1 MLFNYFKIA
10 FRNLLRH
17 KAFSIIN
24 IAGLAIGMACSIFIL
39 LWVRDELS
47 YDSFHTKADRIY
59 RLTATAGNFKAAI
72 SPAGMGA
79 ELKNKIPGIQDAT
92 RITEFPNDLFEV
104 GEHKFQ
110 EKRVL
115 FADSNF
121 LQVFSFPMISG
132 DRARAFDP
140 DGVLLTEDMAIKY
153 FGRKDVAGQTMR
165 MNNSKQVKV
174 NGVLANIPLNSHILF
189 DFLVPISAIE
199 ATNDDLKTNTWENF
213 NFYTYLQ
220 LDKPA
225 DATRLMN
232 MNATIDRLYKEH
244 VSTIKVNFRLQPLR
258 SIHFEPGLQIDF
270 PGHGNKQ
277 YVNIFFIV
285 AIFILVVACINFM
298 NLATAR
304 SARRAKEVGLRKVV
318 GAGRYQIIGQFLGES
333 MLISLISFMLA
344 LGFVWLLMPAFNH
357 LADKNVSLK
366 MLNGKWIVGLLSI
379 SLLTGLF
386 SGIYPAIYLS
396 GFRPALVLKGKL
408 RSMGGNLIFRNA
420 LVITQ
425 FVVSIVLLVGTTIV
439 FRQLHF
445 IRDMNLGFEKKN
457 LLYVPMTG
465 DLWGKQQTLKT
476 ELANNPDTRLFSVVS
491 DLPVDLHSGTINIW
505 WEGKDPKSQVIVPAM
520 YVDEN
525 FNDVFGT
532 KMLQGRGFSKEF
544 KSDTTAFI
552 VNETLLKMMGMDAA
566 KAVGQP
572 FKYQDTKGT
581 IIGVVKDF
589 NFKPIQQ
596 PIEPLVLVLNR
607 WGGFVFVRTG
617 PAGTEATIHSLAK
630 ICHELNPNFP
640 FDYDFLDQDLAN
652 LYRGEQKIGSLFNVF
667 AVLAIFISCL
677 GLYGLSAFIAEQ
689 RTREIGVRKVLGASV
704 FNIVYLLSSNFT
716 KVVLVAILIAIPI
729 SWWAANSWL
738 QAFAYHINIGWGVF
752 VVASLI
758 ALFIAWC
765 TMSFESV
772 KSAVANPAKSLRSE

>member
-10 FRNLLRH
+10 FRNLRRH

-24 IAGLAIGMACSIFIL
+24 ISGLTIGMACSIFIL
-39 LWVRDELS
+39 LWVWDELS
-47 YDSFHTKADRIY
+47 YDSFHTKADKIC
-59 RLTATAGNFKAAI
+59 RLTASAGDFKGAI

-79 ELKNKIPGIQDAT
+79 ELKKKIPGIQDIT
-92 RITEFPNDLFEV
+92 RISYYSNDFFEV
-104 GEHKFQ
+104 GVHKFQ

-115 FADSNF
+115 YADSNF
-121 LQVFSFPMISG
+121 LQLFSFALVSG
-132 DRARAFDP
+132 DRTQAFDP
-140 DGVLLTEDMAIKY
+140 GGVLITQDMAIKY
-153 FGRKDVAGQTMR
+153 FGKKDVVGQTMR
-165 MNNSKQVKV
+165 MNNHKQLRV
-174 NGVLANIPLNSHILF
+174 NAVLANIPLNSHLLF
-189 DFLVPISAIE
+189 DFLLPMSTIE
-199 ATNDDLKTNTWENF
+199 ANNDDLKTNTWENF

-220 LDKPA
+220 LDRPI
-225 DATRLMN
+225 DASNLVSIT
-232 MNATIDRLYKEH
+232 NAIDRLYREH
-244 VSTIKVNFRLQPLR
+244 ISYIKVNFHLQPLR
-258 SIHFEPGLQIDF
+258 SIHFEPGLQSDF
-270 PGHGNKQ
+270 PGHGNRQ

-318 GAGRYQIIGQFLGES
+318 GAGRHQIIGQFLGES
-333 MLISLISFMLA
+333 MLISVISFLMA
-344 LGFVWLLMPAFNH
+344 LGVVWLLLPAFNH

-366 MLNGKWIVGLLSI
+366 MLDGKWLIGLLSI
-379 SLLTGLF
+379 AVLTGFF

-408 RSMGGNLIFRNA
+408 RSMGGNLVFRNI

-425 FVVSIVLLVGTTIV
+425 FVVSIVLLIGTAIV

-465 DLWGKQQTLKT
+465 DLWGKQQSLKT
-476 ELANNPDTRLFSVVS
+476 ELSNNPDTRLFSVVS
-491 DLPVDLHSGTINIW
+491 DLPVDLQSGTINIW
-505 WEGKDPKSQVIVPAM
+505 WEGKDPKRQVIVPAM
-520 YVDEN
+520 SVDEN
-525 FNDVFGT
+525 FIDVFGI

-544 KSDTTAFI
+544 KSDTAAFV
-552 VNETLLKMMGMDAA
+552 VNEALLKMMGMDPAH
-566 KAVGQP
+566 AVGKP
-572 FKYQDTKGT
+572 LKYQDTRGT

-596 PIEPLVLVLNR
+596 AIEPLVLVLNT
-607 WGGFVFVRTG
+607 WGGFIFVRTG
-617 PAGTEATIHSLAK
+617 PSGTEATIRSLEK
-630 ICHELNPNFP
+630 ICHQLNPNFP
-640 FDYDFLDQDLAN
+640 FDYDFLDQNLAN
-652 LYRGEQKIGSLFNVF
+652 LYRGEQKIGSLFNLF
-667 AVLAIFISCL
+667 ALLAIFISCL

-729 SWWAANSWL
+729 SWWAAKSWL
-738 QAFAYHINIGWGVF
+738 QGFAYHIEVGWGVF
-752 VVASLI
+752 GLASLV

-772 KSAVANPAKSLRSE
+772 KSAVANPARSLRAE